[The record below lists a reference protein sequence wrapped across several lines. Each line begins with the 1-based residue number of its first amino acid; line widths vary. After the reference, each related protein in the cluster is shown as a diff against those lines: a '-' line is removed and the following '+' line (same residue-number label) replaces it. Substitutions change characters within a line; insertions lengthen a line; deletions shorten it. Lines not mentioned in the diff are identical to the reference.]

1 MHSLCLYVLMSR
13 YRADGVWLDGDGPD
27 NGAYECSGSHN
38 YNTLLPPYPALKTPA
53 EIAKFCAGEA
63 LVTAAAD
70 EWLIANKG
78 YNCAHTTYLQL

>member
-1 MHSLCLYVLMSR
+1 
-13 YRADGVWLDGDGPD
+13 
-27 NGAYECSGSHN
+27 
-38 YNTLLPPYPALKTPA
+38 LKTPA

-78 YNCAHTTYLQL
+78 YNCAHPTYLQP